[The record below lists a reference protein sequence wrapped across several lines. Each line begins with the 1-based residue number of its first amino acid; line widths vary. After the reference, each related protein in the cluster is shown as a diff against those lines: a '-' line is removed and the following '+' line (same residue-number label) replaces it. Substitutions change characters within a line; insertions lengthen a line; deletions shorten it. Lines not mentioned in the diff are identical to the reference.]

1 MKPLPTDPM
10 AQHTRFIEAL
20 CQDWRDAG
28 TVTRITPRADR
39 VLEINK
45 QLNAISRETRAAEKA
60 AGHNHGD

>member
-39 VLEINK
+39 VMEISK
-45 QLNAISRETRAAEKA
+45 QLNATEARK
-60 AGHNHGD
+60 